1 MRGKSACIDIASNC
15 SQILSVF
22 PIFLGTMSARESLDT
37 LLELQDVN
45 ESSNSSAQSE
55 DSRMAVDVVFKIW
68 KNHEKFPNH
77 PVRIFFDKS
86 VTVIEAGRLAFEVY
100 VDNFR
105 GPIYASIAKGNTA
118 FAVADDTEKLS
129 TFIQNG
135 EQLIVSDVLDYKR
148 RKETRDRNNSLLVVI
163 LVFVS
168 WIAIIALVIT
178 RS

>member
-22 PIFLGTMSARESLDT
+22 PIFLAPC
-37 LLELQDVN
+37 LELQDVN

-77 PVRIFFDKS
+77 PVRIFFDRN
-86 VTVIEAGRLAFEVY
+86 VTVIEAGKLAFEAY

-118 FAVADDTEKLS
+118 FAVGNNTEKLS

>member
-1 MRGKSACIDIASNC
+1 MHRHRVKLLSNLISLPYFSC
-15 SQILSVF
+15 
-22 PIFLGTMSARESLDT
+22 TMSARESLDT

-45 ESSNSSAQSE
+45 ESSNSSAQWE

-68 KNHEKFPNH
+68 NNQEKFPDR
-77 PVRIFFDKS
+77 PVRYFFDKNI
-86 VTVIEAGRLAFEVY
+86 TVIEASTLAFEVY